1 VAKLRKK
8 KNLEEIIVETVKLTV
23 NGELIEAEIKPGTT
37 LQKFLHDTLGL
48 TGTKEGCGEG
58 LCGAC
63 TVRIDG
69 KAVKSC
75 IILALQANGK
85 NIQTIEGL
93 ANGKVL
99 DPIQESFLDNGAFQ
113 CGYCTPGM
121 IMAGKSFLDET
132 PHPTE
137 KSIRH
142 AMSGNLCRCT
152 GYHKI
157 VKSILAAS
165 DNK

>member
-1 VAKLRKK
+1 MENLR
-8 KNLEEIIVETVKLTV
+8 LTV
-23 NGELIEAEIKPGTT
+23 NGEDIEAEINPGTT

-63 TVRIDG
+63 TVKVDG

-75 IILALQANGK
+75 IVLALQVRGK
-85 NIQTIEGL
+85 NVQTIEGL
-93 ANGKVL
+93 AEGEIL
-99 DPIQESFLDNGAFQ
+99 DPVQESFLENGAFQ

-121 IMAGKSFLDET
+121 IMAGKAYLGENPNPS
-132 PHPTE
+132 E
-137 KSIRH
+137 KDVRQ
-142 AMSGNLCRCT
+142 ALSGNICRCT

-157 VKSILAAS
+157 VKAILS
-165 DNK
+165 VDQKK